1 MLAEHNLR
9 CCAPNQPLDPFRM
22 ATLCVIPNTG
32 ALLQLRSAVTS
43 EASRACVGFGWNGIY
58 FYLRRVNIFA
68 RARHDT
74 ARHGVLMSCV
84 VGSSKILVCAFD
96 LTSFIYGTRNDIF
109 LQLLMFVAA
118 QRVSTVASS
127 SSWSSWS
134 SWGSI
139 TVKKV

>member
-74 ARHGVLMSCV
+74 ARRADVVCRGIIEDTGVGLRPYTM
-84 VGSSKILVCAFD
+84 D
-96 LTSFIYGTRNDIF
+96 H
-109 LQLLMFVAA
+109 
-118 QRVSTVASS
+118 STTPAD
-127 SSWSSWS
+127 
-134 SWGSI
+134 GP
-139 TVKKV
+139 